1 MPIYGVICY
10 YRDAMQRQV
19 VGRAIELRPKD
30 DSETKFESTSFENK
44 MFEDVP
50 SDMNTYEAM

>member
-1 MPIYGVICY
+1 MVWFV
-10 YRDAMQRQV
+10 RDAMQQQV
-19 VGRAIELRPKD
+19 ACRGINTLELHPTD